1 MRYWYWSRRHESSKW
16 RYLLLLHPI
25 EWRPVRSYFVI
36 VVVAVSFVVASIV
49 VEIVDIFPVDRVII
63 VSDCPSATHFANTIG
78 RSVPSDKISY
88 CTRKSMMMR
97 MRMTLVDDDDRIVVV
112 VVIMW
117 LLLMMM
123 LLMMEVSIG
132 RY

>member
-1 MRYWYWSRRHESSKW
+1 MRYWYWSRRDESSKW
-16 RYLLLLHPI
+16 RFLLPI
-25 EWRPVRSYFVI
+25 EWIPVRSYFVI

-49 VEIVDIFPVDRVII
+49 VKIVDIFLVDRVII
-63 VSDCPSATHFANTIG
+63 VSDCPSATHFANTIE
-78 RSVPSDKISY
+78 RSVPLDKISY

>member
-16 RYLLLLHPI
+16 RYLLLLLLPPI
-25 EWRPVRSYFVI
+25 EWIPVRSYFVI

-63 VSDCPSATHFANTIG
+63 VSDCPSATHFANTIE
-78 RSVPSDKISY
+78 RSVLSDKISY
-88 CTRKSMMMR
+88 CTRRSMMR
-97 MRMTLVDDDDRIVVV
+97 MRMTLVVDDDRIVVV
-112 VVIMW
+112 VVVIMW
-117 LLLMMM
+117 LM
-123 LLMMEVSIG
+123 LLMLLMEVSIG